1 MTELL
6 LCMKKKSQFF
16 DSLMDKR
23 LSFPLKR
30 CVFESSSISFLFFN
44 LSNLLVYSSLF
55 LILCTQG
62 YIFLNLAYFYSTNTH
77 VEAWIISISRNVITL
92 CTLGEFNSFVVNC
105 WLFFQINFFFKSIFQ
120 ENYQIVKWS
129 VSRSGPTFCQY
140 WSGNNLFA
148 KVISR
153 QQKSPLTRKEWGVL
167 GNN

>member
-62 YIFLNLAYFYSTNTH
+62 YIFF
-77 VEAWIISISRNVITL
+77 
-92 CTLGEFNSFVVNC
+92 
-105 WLFFQINFFFKSIFQ
+105 
-120 ENYQIVKWS
+120 
-129 VSRSGPTFCQY
+129 
-140 WSGNNLFA
+140 
-148 KVISR
+148 
-153 QQKSPLTRKEWGVL
+153 
-167 GNN
+167 